1 MDYRTLLVHV
11 DSTAEGVSRLRNAA
25 QLAQR
30 LDAALIGV
38 GAAEFNPMPDRTG
51 MAGKYLKAW
60 VDEELA
66 TAQAMFREATP
77 DLREAVWRS
86 EVRRPVQA
94 LADAA
99 CGADLIFASRAAEMD
114 APEAF
119 ARPDDL
125 VLAAGAPVL
134 VQPLDASPLDA
145 ERVIVGWKNTRES
158 RRAIWD
164 ALPLLERATEV
175 RVVRF
180 VPELPAGAADDGL
193 EDVVRRLQRHG
204 VAAVADR
211 RLRERRRVADDLLE
225 AAEAAGAGLIV
236 TGAYGSPR
244 VREFILGGVTSGLL
258 GSAKVHVLFSH

>member
-11 DSTAEGVSRLRNAA
+11 DSTPEGRSRLRNAA

-60 VDEELA
+60 IDEELA
-66 TAQAMFREATP
+66 AAEATFREATP
-77 DLREAVWRS
+77 DLREAVWRR
-86 EVRRPVQA
+86 EARRPVHA

-99 CGADLIFASRAAEMD
+99 CGADLIVASRAAEMD

-145 ERVIVGWKNTRES
+145 ERVIVGWKNTREA
-158 RRAIWD
+158 RRAVWD

-180 VPELPAGAADDGL
+180 APELPAGSADDGL
-193 EDVVRRLQRHG
+193 EDVVRRLHRHG

-211 RLRERRRVADDLLE
+211 RLRERRRVADDLLA
-225 AAEAAGAGLIV
+225 AAEAAGADLIV

-244 VREFILGGVTSGLL
+244 ARELILGGVTSGLL